1 MTPAANKRTTKRKK
15 KTPPQIKA
23 AENEPIRISVLESD
37 PLRFVG
43 LRTLFGS
50 GAEFHVR
57 SSTVP
62 MILKALDDDVVLM
75 TRNRGAAFYSGMTA
89 LKSVRPGVRIIVTGP
104 GGNDED
110 ILRAI
115 SAGAKGY
122 IPDDASPAEF
132 KQAIRAVHSG
142 SVWVPR
148 RVLATFIERATPST
162 TTRKVQTHDGHMI
175 SSRQRQVLG
184 LLAVGSS
191 NREIA
196 KELGLA
202 ERTVKAH
209 VAELL
214 RKIGAPNRI
223 ALSVHPL
230 THTLL
235 AAEDNPGT
243 TKL

>member
-1 MTPAANKRTTKRKK
+1 MSPRLNGTAPKKRLPPRRK
-15 KTPPQIKA
+15 
-23 AENEPIRISVLESD
+23 AEAKDPIRISVLESD

-43 LRTLFGS
+43 LRALFSS
-50 GAEFHVR
+50 GADFHVR
-57 SSTVP
+57 SSTLP
-62 MILKALDDDVVLM
+62 LILKALDDDVILM

-110 ILRAI
+110 ILRAMM
-115 SAGAKGY
+115 AGAKGY
-122 IPDDASPAEF
+122 VADDASPAEF

-142 SVWVPR
+142 SVWVPG
-148 RVLATFIERATPST
+148 RVLAAFIERITASNTARNT
-162 TTRKVQTHDGHMI
+162 KTHDGQII

-196 KELGLA
+196 KELGLS

-214 RKIGAPNRI
+214 RRIGAPNRI
-223 ALSVHPL
+223 ALSVHPV

-235 AAEDNPGT
+235 SVG
-243 TKL
+243 KQV